1 MSTNKPSW
9 MTAEAIHLPESTSE
23 MFVYQPV
30 GDLDRA
36 MKTCPQCDG
45 EGTCAPMRR
54 RSWTMTHGG
63 YLQEVIRRPVSM
75 CLGSGEVDD
84 CDEEDEQ

>member
-45 EGTCAPMRR
+45 EGTCAYEEAVVDYV
-54 RSWTMTHGG
+54 HGG
-63 YLQEVIRRPVSM
+63 YLQEVYGECDM
-75 CLGSGEVDD
+75 CYGSGEVDD
-84 CDEEDEQ
+84 EEEEQ